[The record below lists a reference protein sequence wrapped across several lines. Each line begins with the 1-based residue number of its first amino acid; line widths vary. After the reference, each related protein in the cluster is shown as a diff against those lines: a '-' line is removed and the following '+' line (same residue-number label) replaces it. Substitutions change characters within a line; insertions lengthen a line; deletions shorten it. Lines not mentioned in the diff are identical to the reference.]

1 MKIDK
6 EKCINCGKCI
16 VFCPV
21 GAIRKENRVVIMD
34 FDECVECGVCKRSQ
48 VCPTDAIYLQEL
60 EYPRT
65 IRSIMSDVLTVA
77 VESQISGRGTEE
89 MKTNEVTGRFKDGW
103 AGVAIELGRP
113 GIATYM
119 TDVEKVAMAVA
130 ELGVEFEVENP
141 ITSMM
146 SDPKTGKF
154 RDEILPERV
163 LSAILEFPVKLENV
177 QTVLKKIAEVS
188 KEIDTVFSLD
198 IASKVAA
205 DGTIPHVKLV
215 EELGF
220 WISPNGKTNV
230 GLGRPLYEE
239 RVSN

>member
-16 VFCPV
+16 VYCPV
-21 GAIRKENRVVIMD
+21 EAIKREGKEVIMD
-34 FDECVECGVCKRSQ
+34 FEECVECGVCKRSQ
-48 VCPTDAIYLQEL
+48 ICPTDAIYQQEL
-60 EYPRT
+60 VYPRT

-77 VESQISGRGTEE
+77 EESQISGRGTEE

-103 AGVAIELGRP
+103 VGMAIELGRP

-146 SDPKTGKF
+146 SNAKTGKF
-154 RDEILPERV
+154 KEEILNERV
-163 LSAILEFPVKLENV
+163 LSAILEFPAKLEEAKPI
-177 QTVLKKIAEVS
+177 LMRIAEVS

-198 IASKVAA
+198 IASKVYK
-205 DGTIPHVKLV
+205 DGKIPHEEII

-220 WISPNGKTNV
+220 WISPNAKTNV
-230 GLGRPLYEE
+230 GLGRPLIKDG
-239 RVSN
+239 NN